1 MANQEYQVRI
11 TAETRQAKDKIEA
24 VQNSIN
30 ALTDKQNV
38 IRVGVDAN
46 AARRTAE
53 HTQEIANNIRKTTQS
68 IKEGSGINIVSPASL
83 SSAASL
89 ASQFYGIRKDVRG
102 LNDDLGKALGK
113 TNISEFMRTEQFLER
128 VLENSRSRSKEIV
141 ETYANIREL
150 PGAENVLG
158 PVENYARAQAWQ
170 QFGGQIAEQ
179 TLQGVQAGLQQGV
192 VETKRFFYGEVFEDI
207 AKGTNATIDTLARLG
222 LAIQGVQLLLGPL
235 AAAWGAA
242 FDQIIGQN
250 VRLQEVILST
260 QTTLAS
266 TGRVVDNNTGK
277 ELLDPLEKINALG
290 GDVEK
295 AIANIR
301 VRSLDL
307 AGVTSQQII
316 DIFGVVATSISQVNG
331 NIKDA
336 EDLAISFTAALG
348 TLGIPFYQARQE
360 IGSILGGYI
369 TEDSLLAKRLQISNA
384 DINKARSSIDGV
396 VGYLQKKLQVAVA
409 GQAIS
414 AKSFGGVLSNIQEVF
429 ENIAQRIGQ
438 PLLEPIV
445 GGLTAVYNFMKDIQG
460 VVVEVGAYLSK
471 TLVATITGIVNI
483 FKQSTLVKSIGAS
496 IGAVAKP
503 FKDFSRSIELGLSG
517 SSLGVI
523 DSWVTGLEKI
533 PRAFEGLINGLIK
546 LGNFLKLQ
554 IDLITKPILQLLDQ
568 TRERLG
574 GVAGAVQGFARLP
587 QFLFFEGPDA
597 FTKGWDTIASTIQY
611 AAQSLSK
618 FAVALVQLKITEFT
632 AKLRA
637 AATIFELF
645 GSLVLGKLN
654 LALSFF
660 DFLGNVAGSD
670 LAKFTVS
677 LLAINRLINNTE
689 FFGLKGLFQFLAVQR
704 PIFLRFIQDIGLFTK
719 GFKDAGNIDNYVKSL
734 QAAQAK
740 LLQTQ
745 KLSTDPVIANTA
757 NLRILTKEL
766 NDLRVAQVAAVKA
779 QADPALIAKQAEQ
792 IKSVNAQL
800 REANT
805 LQRQFT
811 LGQRASAAARLAT
824 GTGETAAA
832 QEALRQAGIVTSG
845 AAAAKAVSSALD
857 TLGTKIGLTREQMK
871 GLGGAF
877 NVATKSIQTFI
888 TTSLAINIGFT
899 ALSLAIAGVMSWMQ
913 RLEEAE
919 KKRQTE
925 AYRTAQVNKILASS
939 YEGLR
944 KAAAGGDIAAQ
955 RRLDEDR
962 EAANA
967 AFQIQQE
974 KKAKLIEED
983 RRLNDELAAQ
993 RSKLRDT
1000 KKGEVDMTAPLGI
1013 GAPGSMFGVDPT
1025 GALTQQ
1031 AQTAAL
1037 LTTISGTEKQRLAIK
1052 QKIAEVDKKI
1062 YEINLAQAKVSEVES
1077 QQNQF
1082 TLLAERRRDIE
1093 KRIQDARKDFL
1104 KEITDKEFQAR
1115 IEVLNLEQQKRR
1127 EIQEKELAALRERFS
1142 LLANN
1147 ATQQDQKII
1156 ALVQNYE
1163 QALLEA
1169 ANAEGARRSE
1179 LVIKEQ
1185 QLRKEIDDYAYKM
1198 AKEKANLEKQIGN
1211 YQKEVEKWKT
1221 RQTRIRAQEELT
1233 ALRQR
1238 KTLEGVYFQ
1247 PYNTEQQQGFTNAA
1261 VQQGLNVPDAYAL
1274 LQLLPKSALG
1284 VSGAEDV
1291 KVIMARLKRVL
1302 NMRSNV
1308 GVPTD
1313 PVGVAKGFGYS
1324 KPEDLVAKLR
1334 TEAIQ
1339 ALNLN
1344 RFFVK
1349 QDKDDLRSPNLNID
1363 WAGMERRF
1371 SAAGQLVINATEQ
1384 LMTAQRENDRN
1395 KINEAVRR
1403 FADPSV
1409 YSENKS
1415 DYKNDLVL
1423 STQALNSSVQ
1433 DLTSLNFGITSLASE
1448 LEQVQVVMLNTVRTV
1463 LKATVD
1469 SKNQPLDE
1477 KTAEIILQDFMG
1489 DKYSLD
1495 TYARA
1500 GIKDN
1505 NTINKLDSIIRSI
1518 YAGASAAYK
1527 NTDKTYNDRQLISVQ
1542 GQLKGIVDT
1551 ISSRIIDTK
1560 ISSFSDAFNRF
1571 EEATKSATDQTYSLV
1586 RAQEAAKREV
1596 ALFVTTELAKVKG
1609 PITPDQLA
1617 TIEEAANKLRDVL
1630 LKQADAFDPF
1640 NQALEAYTKR
1650 LTLAQNITDA
1660 FTNNTKTLITNIIS
1674 GQQTVSEAFASFAES
1689 LNKELAGMF
1698 VDSIV
1703 ETYKK
1708 QLFEQVKT
1716 ILGVPDLEEQARQ
1729 ALAAAGN
1736 NLTSAASSQQT
1747 AATALSTA
1755 ASSLSTAATAITNA
1769 ANGTPAIPSATP
1781 PSSGVTNTPEG
1792 KAGEVIKESIAE
1804 PAKEAGKWLK
1814 SLSNITA
1821 AAIPAITGF
1830 GLAISGVQQMR
1841 KGGTYNTL
1849 MGLASIFGSL
1859 SSFTGMFSKGG
1870 IFGRGKA
1877 LGGPVLSS
1885 TPYLVGERGPEL
1897 FVPSANGNIISNN
1910 KTRSLLASEQAN
1922 GASDVYAATTAA
1934 LAGKSATSL
1943 GRISAEPIRLE
1954 TRVINGVEYAT
1965 IDQLTEATR
1974 QAEMRG
1980 AQRGQA
1986 MAFGSIRNSVKTRK
2000 QLGI

>member
-11 TAETRQAKDKIEA
+11 TAETRQAKDRIEA

-30 ALTDKQNV
+30 ALTDKQNI

-68 IKEGSGINIVSPASL
+68 IREGSGLNIVSGASL

-89 ASQFYGIRKDVRG
+89 ASQFYGIRRDVKG
-102 LNDDLGKALGK
+102 LNQDLGKALGA
-113 TNISEFMRTEQFLER
+113 TNVSEFMRTEQFLER

-141 ETYANIREL
+141 ETYSNIREL
-150 PGAENVLG
+150 PGAASVLG

-170 QFGGQIAEQ
+170 QFGDQIAQQ

-207 AKGTNATIDTLARLG
+207 ARGTNATIDTLARLG

-242 FDQIIGQN
+242 FNQIIGQN

-266 TGRVVDNNTGK
+266 TGRVIDNNTGK
-277 ELLDPLEKINALG
+277 ELLDPLQKINALG
-290 GDVEK
+290 DDVQK
-295 AIANIR
+295 AISNIR

-369 TEDSLLAKRLQISNA
+369 TEDSLLAKRLQISNS
-384 DINKARSSIDGV
+384 DINRARSSIDGV

-414 AKSFGGVLSNIQEVF
+414 AKSFSGVLSNIQEVF
-429 ENIAQRIGQ
+429 ENIAQRIGE
-438 PLLEPIV
+438 PLLSPIV
-445 GGLTAVYNFMKDIQG
+445 GGLTTIYNFMKDIQG
-460 VVVEVGAYLSK
+460 VVVEVGAYLARTFVS
-471 TLVATITGIVNI
+471 TINSIVNI
-483 FKQSTLVKSIGAS
+483 FKQSDLIRGIGAS
-496 IGAVAKP
+496 ITAVSKP
-503 FKDFSRSIELGLSG
+503 FREFARALELGLSG
-517 SSLGVI
+517 SGLGVI

-533 PRAFEGLINGLIK
+533 PRAFDGLINGLIK

-554 IDLITKPILQLLDQ
+554 IELITQPVLQLLDQ

-574 GVAGAVQGFARLP
+574 GVLGAVQGFARLP
-587 QFLFFEGPDA
+587 QFLLFEGPDA
-597 FTKGWDTIASTIQY
+597 LTKGWDTIASTIQY

-637 AATIFELF
+637 AATVFELF

-660 DFLGNVAGSD
+660 DFLGNVAASD

-704 PIFLRFIQDIGLFTK
+704 PIFLQFIQDIGLFAK
-719 GFKDAGNIDNYVKSL
+719 GFKDAGNIDRYVKSL
-734 QAAQAK
+734 QEAQTK

-745 KLSTDPVIANTA
+745 KLSTDPVVANTA

-766 NDLRVAQVAAVKA
+766 NDLRAAQIAAVKA
-779 QADPALIAKQAEQ
+779 QADPGLISKQAEQ
-792 IKSVNAQL
+792 IKALNTQL

-811 LGQRASAAARLAT
+811 LGQRASAAARLAA

-877 NVATKSIQTFI
+877 NVAAKSVQTFI
-888 TTSLAINIGFT
+888 TASLAINIGFA

-913 RLEEAE
+913 QLEEAE
-919 KKRQTE
+919 KRRQTE
-925 AYRTAQVNKILASS
+925 AYRTSQVNKILSSS

-944 KAAAGGDIAAQ
+944 RAAAGGDIAAQ
-955 RRLDEDR
+955 RRLEEDR

-967 AFQIQQE
+967 AFQLQQE

-983 RRLNDELAAQ
+983 VKLNERLYEARKELE
-993 RSKLRDT
+993 RNSKNQLIT
-1000 KKGEVDMTAPLGI
+1000 GLGM
-1013 GAPGSMFGVDPT
+1013 GSLMSPDLGGDVTIDRERAIA
-1025 GALTQQ
+1025 GIQ
-1031 AQTAAL
+1031 AN
-1037 LTTISGTEKQRLAIK
+1037 INNIEKQRLANK
-1052 QKIAEVDKKI
+1052 QKIAEADKRI

-1082 TLLAERRRDIE
+1082 TLIAERRRDIE
-1093 KRIQDARKDFL
+1093 KRIQETRKDYI

-1127 EIQEKELAALRERFS
+1127 EIQEKELSALRERFS

-1147 ATQQDQKII
+1147 ATQQDQRII
-1156 ALVQNYE
+1156 TLVQNYE

-1185 QLRKEIDDYAYKM
+1185 QLRKEIEDYAFKM

-1247 PYNTEQQQGFTNAA
+1247 PYNTEQQQRFTNAA
-1261 VQQGLNVPDAYAL
+1261 QQQGLSTPDAYAL
-1274 LQLLPKSALG
+1274 LQLFPKTALG
-1284 VSGAEDV
+1284 VSGTEDV
-1291 KVIMARLKRVL
+1291 NVIMARLKRVL
-1302 NMRSNV
+1302 DMRS
-1308 GVPTD
+1308 GYGLRTD
-1313 PVGVAKGFGYS
+1313 PVGVAEGFGYQD
-1324 KPEDLVAKLR
+1324 PEGLASKLR
-1334 TEAIQ
+1334 AEAISS
-1339 ALNLN
+1339 LNLN

-1349 QDKDDLRSPNLNID
+1349 QDQEDLRNPDLNID
-1363 WAGMERRF
+1363 WEGMQKRLRAYNQTIIEATKQLQ
-1371 SAAGQLVINATEQ
+1371 AAQA
-1384 LMTAQRENDRN
+1384 ENDQV
-1395 KINEAVRR
+1395 KIREALRR
-1403 FADPSV
+1403 FADPSI
-1409 YSENKS
+1409 YSDVKA
-1415 DYKNDLVL
+1415 DYKSEVNRASMQLALVL
-1423 STQALNSSVQ
+1423 QSIQSEAQGVASLQSELDALSQRLGDTLRTTLKSMTGLERLPEEVINSIVVGAKMYGLADADPTYQLLQNAGVSGEALRRSHALIGQSLRGYEAARQNVMTSYPERQTLRVTEQLSGLASSIESKILESFSSRYSDSFNRLNEALSRSTDESY
-1433 DLTSLNFGITSLASE
+1433 SLA
-1448 LEQVQVVMLNTVRTV
+1448 
-1463 LKATVD
+1463 K
-1469 SKNQPLDE
+1469 
-1477 KTAEIILQDFMG
+1477 
-1489 DKYSLD
+1489 
-1495 TYARA
+1495 
-1500 GIKDN
+1500 
-1505 NTINKLDSIIRSI
+1505 
-1518 YAGASAAYK
+1518 
-1527 NTDKTYNDRQLISVQ
+1527 
-1542 GQLKGIVDT
+1542 
-1551 ISSRIIDTK
+1551 
-1560 ISSFSDAFNRF
+1560 
-1571 EEATKSATDQTYSLV
+1571 
-1586 RAQEAAKREV
+1586 AQESVRREV
-1596 ALFVTTELAKVKG
+1596 SLFMTTELAKIKG
-1609 PITPDQLA
+1609 AITPEQLRG
-1617 TIEEAANKLRDVL
+1617 IQEAAAKYESTLLSQVNTFDQFNK
-1630 LKQADAFDPF
+1630 
-1640 NQALEAYTKR
+1640 ALEAYTKR
-1650 LTLAQNITDA
+1650 LSLAQGLTDA
-1660 FTNNTKTLITNIIS
+1660 IANNTRTLLSDILM
-1674 GQQTVSEAFASFAES
+1674 GQRSIADAFSSFAES

-1698 VDSIV
+1698 IDSII

-1708 QLFEQVKT
+1708 QLFEQIKNT
-1716 ILGVPDLEEQARQ
+1716 LGVPNLEDQARQ
-1729 ALAAAGN
+1729 ALATAGTDLKTAA
-1736 NLTSAASSQQT
+1736 TSHQS
-1747 AATALSTA
+1747 AATALSSA
-1755 ASSLSTAATAITNA
+1755 ASSLASAATAITNA
-1769 ANGTPAIPSATP
+1769 TTGAGSVPTANPSANPDDPNSPT
-1781 PSSGVTNTPEG
+1781 G
-1792 KAGEVIKESIAE
+1792 KAGEVVKKGIGE
-1804 PAKEAGKWLK
+1804 PAKEVGKWLK
-1814 SLSNITA
+1814 SLSNIVA
-1821 AAIPAITGF
+1821 AAIPVITGF
-1830 GLAISGVQQMR
+1830 GLAMSGVQQIK

-1859 SSFTGMFSKGG
+1859 SSFTGMFGKGG
-1870 IFGRGKA
+1870 IFGGARA
-1877 LGGPVLSS
+1877 LGGPVLSH

-1897 FVPSANGNIISNN
+1897 FMPNSSGRIIPND
-1910 KTRSLLASEQAN
+1910 R
-1922 GASDVYAATTAA
+1922 TAA
-1934 LAGKSATSL
+1934 LFQDTRAALAAQRSNASESATSTPP
-1943 GRISAEPIRLE
+1943 SAAMRPIEVRSE
-1954 TRVINGVEYAT
+1954 TQVINNVEYVTAE
-1965 IDQLTEATR
+1965 QHRKGLQEAAR
-1974 QAEMRG
+1974 
-1980 AQRGQA
+1980 RGQMLA
-1986 MAFGSIRNSVKTRK
+1986 YQGIQHSVKVRRR
-2000 QLGI
+2000 LGF

>member
-53 HTQEIANNIRKTTQS
+53 HTQEIANNIRRTTQS
-68 IKEGSGINIVSPASL
+68 IREGSGINIVSGASL

-128 VLENSRSRSKEIV
+128 VLENSRARSKEIV

-207 AKGTNATIDTLARLG
+207 ARGTNATIDTLARLG

-242 FDQIIGQN
+242 FNQIIGQN

-266 TGRVVDNNTGK
+266 TGRVVDNNTGQ
-277 ELLDPLEKINALG
+277 ELLDPLQKINALG
-290 GDVEK
+290 DDVQQ
-295 AIANIR
+295 AISNIR

-483 FKQSTLVKSIGAS
+483 FKQSTLVKGIGAS

-637 AATIFELF
+637 AATVFELF

-766 NDLRVAQVAAVKA
+766 NDLRVAQVAAVNA

-811 LGQRASAAARLAT
+811 LGQRASAAARLAA
-824 GTGETAAA
+824 GTSETAAA

-877 NVATKSIQTFI
+877 NVATKSIQMFI

-913 RLEEAE
+913 QMEEAE

-955 RRLDEDR
+955 RRLEEDR

-967 AFQIQQE
+967 AFQVQQE

-983 RRLNDELAAQ
+983 NKLNERLYEARKELERNQKNQLITNIGTGLLAGPMLAG
-993 RSKLRDT
+993 DT
-1000 KKGEVDMTAPLGI
+1000 GI
-1013 GAPGSMFGVDPT
+1013 DSDRAKAGI
-1025 GALTQQ
+1025 Q
-1031 AQTAAL
+1031 ANIL
-1037 LTTISGTEKQRLAIK
+1037 KTEKERAANK

-1179 LVIKEQ
+1179 LAIKEQ
-1185 QLRKEIDDYAYKM
+1185 QLRKEIEDYAYKM

-1238 KTLEGVYFQ
+1238 KTLEGIYFQ

-1261 VQQGLNVPDAYAL
+1261 QQKGLSVPDAYAL
-1274 LQLLPKSALG
+1274 LQLFPKEGLG
-1284 VSGAEDV
+1284 VSGTEDI
-1291 KVIMARLKRVL
+1291 KVIIARLSQRL
-1302 NMRSNV
+1302 EARRERNLSNN
-1308 GVPTD
+1308 
-1313 PVGVAKGFGYS
+1313 PVSIAKEFGYP
-1324 KPEDLVAKLR
+1324 KPEDLVSKLR
-1334 TEAIQ
+1334 SEAISS
-1339 ALNLN
+1339 LNLN

-1349 QDKDDLRSPNLNID
+1349 QNQDDLRDPDINID

-1371 SAAGQLVINATEQ
+1371 SAAGRLVMNATEQ
-1384 LMTAQRENDRN
+1384 LMTAQRDNDRN
-1395 KINEAVRR
+1395 KIDEAVRR

-1409 YSENKS
+1409 YTDNKS
-1415 DYKNDLVL
+1415 DYKSDLVMA
-1423 STQALNSSVQ
+1423 TQAFTNAVQ
-1433 DLTSLNFGITSLASE
+1433 DLASLNVGIASLDSE
-1448 LEQVQVVMLNTVRTV
+1448 LRQVKVTMINTIRAAIKAIFAGSNKSISEENLDVI
-1463 LKATVD
+1463 LKD
-1469 SKNQPLDE
+1469 LINE
-1477 KTAEIILQDFMG
+1477 R
-1489 DKYSLD
+1489 YSLD
-1495 TYARA
+1495 TYTQA

-1505 NTINKLDSIIRSI
+1505 GLIAKVDTVIRSI
-1518 YAGASAAYK
+1518 ISGASDAFKA
-1527 NTDKTYNDRQLISVQ
+1527 TQTTYADRQSINVQ
-1542 GQLKGIVDT
+1542 GQLKNIIDTISNRIVDT
-1551 ISSRIIDTK
+1551 KSSG
-1560 ISSFSDAFNRF
+1560 FGEAFNRF
-1571 EEATKSATDQTYSLV
+1571 EEALRAGTDQTYSLA
-1586 RAQEAAKREV
+1586 RAQEAVRREV
-1596 ALFVTTELAKVKG
+1596 ALFTTTELAKIKG
-1609 PITPDQLA
+1609 PVTPDQLQ
-1617 TIEEAANKLRDVL
+1617 TIQDASTVLEDVL
-1630 LKQADAFDPF
+1630 VKQAAAFDPF
-1640 NQALEAYTKR
+1640 NKALEAYTKR
-1650 LTLAQNITDA
+1650 LSLAQNITDA
-1660 FTNNTKTLITNIIS
+1660 YANSTKALLTDLIS
-1674 GQQTVSEAFASFAES
+1674 GQKSFSDAFASFAES

-1716 ILGVPDLEEQARQ
+1716 ALGVPNLEDQARQ
-1729 ALAAAGN
+1729 ALATAGTDLTTAA
-1736 NLTSAASSQQT
+1736 TSHKS
-1747 AATALSTA
+1747 AATALTNA
-1755 ASSLSTAATAITNA
+1755 ASSLSTAATALTNV
-1769 ANGTPAIPSATP
+1769 ANGTAPTPAVTP
-1781 PSSGVTNTPEG
+1781 PSSGDPSTPEG
-1792 KAGEVIKESIAE
+1792 KVGEVVKKGIAE

-1830 GLAISGVQQMR
+1830 GLAMSGVQQMR

-1859 SSFTGMFSKGG
+1859 SSFTGMFGKGG
-1870 IFGRGKA
+1870 IFARGKA
-1877 LGGPVLSS
+1877 LGGPVYSN
-1885 TPYLVGERGPEL
+1885 TPYLVGEKGPEL
-1897 FVPSANGNIISNN
+1897 FMPSSSGQIIPNDRTEGMF
-1910 KTRSLLASEQAN
+1910 KGTR
-1922 GASDVYAATTAA
+1922 AA
-1934 LAGKSATSL
+1934 LAAQRTNASDRTPATSPS
-1943 GRISAEPIRLE
+1943 SAIRPIEVRTE
-1954 TRVINGVEYAT
+1954 TQVINNVEYVTAE
-1965 IDQLTEATR
+1965 QHRKGMQEAAR
-1974 QAEMRG
+1974 
-1980 AQRGQA
+1980 RGQMLA
-1986 MAFGSIRNSVKTRK
+1986 YQGIQHSVKVRRR
-2000 QLGI
+2000 LGF